1 MATPDDMSSRDIIS
15 LYDRFADEYDRDRGR
30 ALIEKAW
37 LDRFLAH
44 IPSGGTVLDVG
55 CGMGEPIAKYVLSR
69 GYRVVGWDS
78 SPALIALCRTRFPE
92 AEWLVGDMRELAP
105 GRQFDGVIA
114 WDSMFHLTGED
125 QRLAMARMA
134 DHAKPGAP
142 LLFTSG
148 SEAGEAI
155 GSYNG
160 EPLYHS
166 SLDPAEYEELLRR
179 HGFTVQAFEPNDVE
193 CGGHSVW
200 LSTFRTV

>member
-1 MATPDDMSSRDIIS
+1 MSSHDIIS

-30 ALIEKAW
+30 SLIEKAW

-44 IPSGGTVLDVG
+44 IPRGGTVLDVG
-55 CGMGEPIAKYVLSR
+55 CGMGEPIARYVLSR
-69 GYRVVGWDS
+69 GYRVIGWDS

-92 AEWLVGDMRELAP
+92 AEWLVGDMRELAL

-125 QRLAMARMA
+125 QRLAVARVA
-134 DHAKPGAP
+134 DHVKAGAP

-155 GSYNG
+155 GSYHG

-166 SLDPAEYEELLRR
+166 SLDPVEYEELLAR